1 MAVPQVVFRPLKL
14 QQYSDHIEMFVNSA
28 SFIVLVE
35 AYPPATLV
43 EVRGKGGAE
52 MVAVITLEVLGGGVR
67 VEAYPPATLV
77 EVRGRGGGGW
87 RKTGERACWRR

>member
-43 EVRGKGGAE
+43 EVRGGGGAV
-52 MVAVITLEVLGGGVR
+52 MVAVITLEVLGGG
-67 VEAYPPATLV
+67 ASGGISTSYAC
-77 EVRGRGGGGW
+77 GGGGD
-87 RKTGERACWRR
+87 GGGGAG

>member
-43 EVRGKGGAE
+43 EVR
-52 MVAVITLEVLGGGVR
+52 
-67 VEAYPPATLV
+67 
-77 EVRGRGGGGW
+77 RGGLFWW
-87 RKTGERACWRR
+87 R

>member
-1 MAVPQVVFRPLKL
+1 MQLSSAEPCNTSAQAPPNAVAVPQVVFRPLKL

-43 EVRGKGGAE
+43 EVRGGGGAV
-52 MVAVITLEVLGGGVR
+52 MAAVITLEVLGG
-67 VEAYPPATLV
+67 
-77 EVRGRGGGGW
+77 
-87 RKTGERACWRR
+87 C